1 MKASEWIDRVKLA
14 RGWDSDYKVAKELG
28 LTRQV
33 VSRYRNN
40 PSTMDDEAAVKVADA
55 LGAAPE
61 VVLLDQ
67 AIERTKS
74 TEAKAALAGLL
85 KRLGG
90 AAASIL
96 LAAGLGGFSNGG
108 ANLANAAQAQNLYI
122 VEPQCKEHPCRDD
135 YHQTHFSNH
144 HKAFPW
150 HHRLLPGSRSSP
162 ALAPASV
169 AVSRSAS

>member
-1 MKASEWIDRVKLA
+1 MKAAEWIDRVKTA
-14 RGWDSDYKVAKELG
+14 RGWDSDYRVAKELG

-74 TEAKAALAGLL
+74 TEAKAALGNLL

-96 LAAGLGGFSNGG
+96 LAAGMTIFPNGNNALSGELHSSND
-108 ANLANAAQAQNLYI
+108 I
-122 VEPQCKEHPCRDD
+122 
-135 YHQTHFSNH
+135 
-144 HKAFPW
+144 
-150 HHRLLPGSRSSP
+150 HRGIF
-162 ALAPASV
+162 
-169 AVSRSAS
+169 

>member
-1 MKASEWIDRVKLA
+1 MKAAEWIDRVKSA
-14 RGWDSDYKVAKELG
+14 RGWDSDYRVAKELG

-74 TEAKAALAGLL
+74 TEAKTALAGLL

-96 LAAGLGGFSNGG
+96 LAAGMTVFPNG
-108 ANLANAAQAQNLYI
+108 NN
-122 VEPQCKEHPCRDD
+122 
-135 YHQTHFSNH
+135 
-144 HKAFPW
+144 
-150 HHRLLPGSRSSP
+150 
-162 ALAPASV
+162 
-169 AVSRSAS
+169 AVSGELHASDDIHRRRSKKKPKPKASMWCSGLSIA

>member
-1 MKASEWIDRVKLA
+1 MKAAEWIDRVKTA
-14 RGWDSDYKVAKELG
+14 KGWDSDYRVAKELG
-28 LTRQV
+28 LSRSA
-33 VSRYRNN
+33 VSLYRSKA
-40 PSTMDDEAAVKVADA
+40 STMDDDAAVKVAEC

-96 LAAGLGGFSNGG
+96 LAAGMTIFPNGNNSLAGGLD
-108 ANLANAAQAQNLYI
+108 A
-122 VEPQCKEHPCRDD
+122 HDD
-135 YHQTHFSNH
+135 I
-144 HKAFPW
+144 
-150 HHRLLPGSRSSP
+150 HRGKSRKRKPKPSTWCTGLSI
-162 ALAPASV
+162 A
-169 AVSRSAS
+169 

>member
-1 MKASEWIDRVKLA
+1 MKAAEWIDRVKTA
-14 RGWDSDYKVAKELG
+14 RGWDSDYRVSKELG

-33 VSRYRNN
+33 VSRYRNH
-40 PSTMDDEAAVKVADA
+40 PTTMDDDVAVKVAGA

-74 TEAKAALAGLL
+74 TEAKAALGNLL

-96 LAAGLGGFSNGG
+96 LAAGMTVFPNGNNALSAELNASNDIHRGIFES
-108 ANLANAAQAQNLYI
+108 LLI
-122 VEPQCKEHPCRDD
+122 TRKSPER
-135 YHQTHFSNH
+135 
-144 HKAFPW
+144 FPAV
-150 HHRLLPGSRSSP
+150 R
-162 ALAPASV
+162 AS
-169 AVSRSAS
+169 

>member
-1 MKASEWIDRVKLA
+1 MKAAEWIDRVKIA
-14 RGWDSDYKVAKELG
+14 QGWDSDYRVSKELG
-28 LTRQV
+28 LSRQT
-33 VSRYRNN
+33 VSKYR
-40 PSTMDDEAAVKVADA
+40 SGTSTTMDDDAALKVAAV

-96 LAAGLGGFSNGG
+96 LAAGMTIFPNGNNALSGELHASNDIHRG
-108 ANLANAAQAQNLYI
+108 I
-122 VEPQCKEHPCRDD
+122 
-135 YHQTHFSNH
+135 SNH
-144 HKAFPW
+144 HRGNGPVAQK
-150 HHRLLPGSRSSP
+150 P
-162 ALAPASV
+162 AWNKP
-169 AVSRSAS
+169 SA